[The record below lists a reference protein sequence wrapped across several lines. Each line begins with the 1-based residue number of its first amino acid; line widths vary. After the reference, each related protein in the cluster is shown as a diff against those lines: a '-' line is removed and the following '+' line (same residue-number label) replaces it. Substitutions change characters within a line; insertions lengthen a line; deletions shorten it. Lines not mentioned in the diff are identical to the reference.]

1 MNMDNYLNSYLDR
14 RMKLMIDEWQ
24 ISTTSDLKDLSLRYH
39 RVKDEVESLK
49 TFERQSQDRM
59 DRMEERVRSLRERMK

>member
-1 MNMDNYLNSYLDR
+1 MNMDKYLNSYLDR

-24 ISTTSDLKDLSLRYH
+24 LGTTSDLRELSTRY
-39 RVKDEVESLK
+39 RKVKDEVEGLK
-49 TFERQSQDRM
+49 TFGRQSHDRM

>member
-24 ISTTSDLKDLSLRYH
+24 LGTTSDLKDLSLRFH

-59 DRMEERVRSLRERMK
+59 DRMEDRIRSLRERL